1 MLIRYERPEYQKWEV
16 GESPFTSTIL
26 DIQPGD
32 RLWLGGTPNYYKS
45 EDLLAAGTFKGV
57 LYQLFV
63 DKKQIGLWNFVS
75 SLGCQ
80 VVISSCLKASYAIN
94 NKWGPSWKGQIISPK
109 LIGNLLMSDNQETH
123 SGVTDMVQ
131 EESCHTFSGD
141 GYATQD
147 QIRNYDSRYYNV
159 FHIHEYCFWSM

>member
-94 NKWGPSWKGQIISPK
+94 NK
-109 LIGNLLMSDNQETH
+109 
-123 SGVTDMVQ
+123 
-131 EESCHTFSGD
+131 
-141 GYATQD
+141 
-147 QIRNYDSRYYNV
+147 
-159 FHIHEYCFWSM
+159 